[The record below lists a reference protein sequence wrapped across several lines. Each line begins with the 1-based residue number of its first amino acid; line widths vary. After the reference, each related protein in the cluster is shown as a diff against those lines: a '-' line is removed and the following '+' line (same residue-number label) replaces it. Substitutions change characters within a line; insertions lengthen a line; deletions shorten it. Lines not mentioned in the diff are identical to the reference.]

1 MTRWQPFDWQR
12 LTELQSSV
20 TIHGTVGQ
28 ILQFYSHGGVPVPL
42 SQRSIAGRCGGRRRA
57 PTYPKRCFGS
67 LSSQENSATPARLSL
82 FSSEGRWT
90 FRSNGMN
97 RDNQRSGAYGRPA
110 AAAAGSPHTT
120 KPTRALI
127 ASANAPLSPRHCS
140 CSATALTCSKA
151 SQSSRSVAVV
161 RWRARDSKQPLAIAH
176 QHADHSHV
184 VVKFIVND
192 IWFEQKEPTNFVG
205 SYCVLAISGTP

>member
-90 FRSNGMN
+90 FRSNGMKS
-97 RDNQRSGAYGRPA
+97 RQSTFGSVRATCCGCCGIAAHHKANQSIDRVRQ
-110 AAAAGSPHTT
+110 
-120 KPTRALI
+120 RA
-127 ASANAPLSPRHCS
+127 
-140 CSATALTCSKA
+140 
-151 SQSSRSVAVV
+151 SVASTLFVLSDRV
-161 RWRARDSKQPLAIAH
+161 DMLQGLAELSFRCCRPLEGEGLKTAVGDCPSACRSFARCGEVHRQ
-176 QHADHSHV
+176 
-184 VVKFIVND
+184 
-192 IWFEQKEPTNFVG
+192 
-205 SYCVLAISGTP
+205 